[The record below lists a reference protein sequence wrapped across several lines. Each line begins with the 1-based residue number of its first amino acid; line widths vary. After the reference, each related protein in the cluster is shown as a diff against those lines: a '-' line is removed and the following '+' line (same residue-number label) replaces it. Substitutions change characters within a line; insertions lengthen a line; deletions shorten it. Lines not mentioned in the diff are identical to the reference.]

1 VFGALFTIGSKQTVN
16 AFNTLKNGSQMNDT
30 KYDEA
35 VKYIT
40 SLNNSVNIV
49 ILIAKNSNN
58 PTTSDEEKG
67 SDGMNGDFFFDN
79 FDDFNPWA
87 PLRNFSDRAFAFIN
101 KDEETTR
108 RAHSNNVHNKK
119 CREIS
124 L

>member
-1 VFGALFTIGSKQTVN
+1 
-16 AFNTLKNGSQMNDT
+16 MNDT

-101 KDEETTR
+101 KDEVDWSQYLR
-108 RAHSNNVHNKK
+108 QILRDIQNRFYLPQLK
-119 CREIS
+119 
-124 L
+124 